1 MAYASQE
8 HERPEASQGTEEVV
22 LETVNIVKRFGGITA
37 LNKVN
42 IKLRKGKITLLIGPN
57 GSGKTTLVNVISGFI
72 RPDEGKVIFKGRDIT
87 FLPPHERVKMGLV
100 RTFQIPRPFP
110 NLTVLENVLTA
121 AEGNPGENPYI
132 AGIYKGAWINYERKA
147 LERALS
153 ILDWV
158 GLLAKWDDKA
168 GDLSGGQLK
177 LLEIARAIMKGAD
190 TIIMDEPAA
199 GVNPRL
205 VTELFQ
211 KIIRLAREQHV
222 TFLIIEHRIGLVAK
236 YMDYAY
242 AMNMGEVIAEGKPD
256 DVLNNPLVLESY
268 LGG

>member
-1 MAYASQE
+1 MAYADLESKG
-8 HERPEASQGTEEVV
+8 QGEYNGEIV
-22 LETVNIVKRFGGITA
+22 LETRNLVKRFGGIIA

-57 GSGKTTLVNVISGFI
+57 GSGKTTLVNVVSGFI
-72 RPDEGKVIFKGRDIT
+72 PPDEGIVLFKGKDIT
-87 FLPPHERVKMGLV
+87 HLPPHERVKLGMV

-110 NLTVLENVLTA
+110 NLTVLENVLAA

-132 AGIYKGAWINYERKA
+132 AGIFRKGWAKFEKEA
-147 LERALS
+147 TERALS
-153 ILDWV
+153 ILEWV
-158 GLLAKWDDKA
+158 GLLPKWDDKA
-168 GDLSGGQLK
+168 SDLSGGQLK
-177 LLEIARAIMKGAD
+177 LLEIARAMMKGAD

-205 VTELFQ
+205 VGELFQ
-211 KIIRLAREQHV
+211 KIIKLAREKHV

-242 AMNMGEVIAEGKPD
+242 AMNMGEVIAEGSPEE
-256 DVLNNPLVLESY
+256 VLNNPLVLESY

>member
-1 MAYASQE
+1 MSLDVKNLQCIRGDRELFSDLSFDLEKSQLMM
-8 HERPEASQGTEEVV
+8 
-22 LETVNIVKRFGGITA
+22 LEGQ
-37 LNKVN
+37 
-42 IKLRKGKITLLIGPN
+42 N
-57 GSGKTTLVNVISGFI
+57 GSGKTTLVNVVSGFI
-72 RPDEGKVIFKGRDIT
+72 KPDEGKVLFKGKDIT
-87 FLPPHERVKMGLV
+87 HLPPHDRVKMGLV
-100 RTFQIPRPFP
+100 RTFQIPRPFH
-110 NLTVLENVLTA
+110 NLTVLENVLAA

-132 AGIYKGAWINYERKA
+132 AGIYKRSWKKFEKKA
-147 LERALS
+147 IERALS

-168 GDLSGGQLK
+168 SDLSGGQLK

-211 KIIRLAREQHV
+211 KIINLAREKHV

-242 AMNMGEVIAEGKPD
+242 AMNMGQVIAEGHPD
-256 DVLNNPLVLESY
+256 EVLNNPMVLESY